1 MCKIWGVSETT
12 QNAWINCTE
21 TENKLHLPLQRNNL
35 CHFLGNEDY
44 KNLKKEWH
52 PQPVLL
58 EENLNPELS
67 CWAAQ
72 ILGFGLKPA
81 NKSCWKCCG
90 WGKTGPRSMPNPGS
104 FSMFQN
110 RNINFQAIS
119 KTMTFDRGKPLLC
132 SLYKVGSSVTVSLH
146 RIRVFL
152 FALDSSLYF
161 INWHFCCPTG
171 NY

>member
-1 MCKIWGVSETT
+1 MGGQKIFFFIFFCVCKIWGVSETT

-110 RNINFQAIS
+110 RNKLFL
-119 KTMTFDRGKPLLC
+119 KLWLLIEE
-132 SLYKVGSSVTVSLH
+132 SLYYAVYTKWEVQSQWVYIELE
-146 RIRVFL
+146 F
-152 FALDSSLYF
+152 SSLL
-161 INWHFCCPTG
+161 
-171 NY
+171 